1 MEFKKPIYPIEQWN
15 ITETEFKKK
24 IITEMRRHLRCLT
37 ATLAQEEL
45 SRRRIH
51 SMWIPVWK
59 ETSSTAFMK
68 AMRSAMERRILV
80 HRF

>member
-37 ATLAQEEL
+37 ATLAQEGTFEEAYPFDVDTGL
-45 SRRRIH
+45 EGNFVNGFYESN
-51 SMWIPVWK
+51 
-59 ETSSTAFMK
+59 ET
-68 AMRSAMERRILV
+68 AMERRILV